1 MKRFFKTNLIS
12 AFLLLF
18 AVLPLSTYAEE
29 GIVYWVNPDG
39 GRYYHLDQNCRVVHP
54 KYLPLPVS
62 MTKEELEQPENSF
75 YLPCSICV
83 DERRGICSGR
93 DKRNRNA
100 NRRAGLGNDH

>member
-62 MTKEELEQPENSF
+62 MTKEELEQCGRKS
-75 YLPCSICV
+75 
-83 DERRGICSGR
+83 RGICSGR